1 MELGW
6 GKRWL
11 EERFEEGGDAGGVH
25 GEPGEILAGAIAKVQ
40 FLSGGSQFPVLSRGE
55 RSAPSVRLLGHQRG
69 AAMGDAPQVNLTIQK
84 ILELASRCAQAET
97 SDNYG
102 ALGDQVEELEG
113 RAREVFQSK
122 MDLASLLPILKAGKP
137 LTSAGL
143 KTLELLIVGDAEYFL
158 KYETEFDRWK
168 SEIKQLVGE
177 ISKLQSADL
186 DVDGLMHLRAL
197 CGEVRRVLPAV
208 VYYLDQKERTSKFHE
223 ATQGQIDA
231 EGYRT
236 LAEIVAAMLSSDKM

>member
-1 MELGW
+1 
-6 GKRWL
+6 
-11 EERFEEGGDAGGVH
+11 
-25 GEPGEILAGAIAKVQ
+25 
-40 FLSGGSQFPVLSRGE
+40 
-55 RSAPSVRLLGHQRG
+55 
-69 AAMGDAPQVNLTIQK
+69 MGDAPQVNPTIQK
-84 ILELASRCAQAET
+84 ILELASRCDQAET

-102 ALGDQVEELEG
+102 ALGDEVEELEG

-122 MDLASLLPILKAGKP
+122 MDLASLLPKLKAGKP
-137 LTSAGL
+137 LTPADL

-158 KYETEFDRWK
+158 KYETEFDHWK

-177 ISKLQSADL
+177 ISQLQSADL

-208 VYYLDQKERTSKFHE
+208 VYYLDQKERASKFHE
-223 ATQGQIDA
+223 ATEGPIDA